1 MPRYKAPLRDFRFVY
16 YELFDGAA
24 LAALPGHEEATPDVV
39 EAVLEEIGKIAS
51 EVLQPL
57 NAVGDEQGCK
67 LENGVVRTPAGFREA
82 WKVLREGGWMGL
94 TGKPEHGGQ
103 AMPHA
108 IGVAASEPMI
118 AANLSFSMYVFLTH
132 GASDALEHHG
142 TDELKTAFLPRLL
155 DGSWSGTMCLTEP
168 QCGTDLGLVRTRA
181 VDAGDGAY
189 QVTGQKIFISAGDHD
204 LTDNVLHLVLA
215 RLPDAPAGIKGISMF
230 LIPKLRPEGGGPLG
244 GGMPTRLVPN
254 GVTCTSLEHKMG
266 IKGSSTCVID
276 FDDSRGY
283 LVGEPNKGM
292 RAMFT
297 MMNAARL
304 HVGVQG
310 LAVADAAY
318 QAAVAFARER
328 LQGRAL
334 TGAKAPQQEA
344 DPILVHPD
352 VRRML
357 LTIRSF
363 TEGARALTAWVA
375 MEIDHALSHPDPA
388 RRQEADDLASLLTPV
403 VKAFQTDLGFEMT
416 NLALQVHGGYGYV
429 REYGVEQLVRDA
441 RITQIYEGTNGIQA
455 LDLVGRK
462 MPAHMGRYL
471 RRFFHPVQ
479 RFLQQEAATPGIAE
493 LVGAAGKAFERLQRA
508 TAWLG
513 AKSLE
518 NPDQAGAAA
527 TDYLLLFGYT
537 ALAYLW
543 ARMAKVA
550 QERLAAGNG
559 TLGGDDRA
567 FYQAKLATARFY
579 MERVLPRHSAHFA
592 SLMAGSASTMAFPDA
607 AF

>member
-1 MPRYKAPLRDFRFVY
+1 MPKYKAPLRDYKFVY
-16 YELFDGAA
+16 YELFDGES
-24 LAALPGHEEATPDVV
+24 LTQLPGHEEATPDVV

-57 NAVGDEQGCK
+57 NATGDEQGCR
-67 LENGVVRTPAGFREA
+67 LEDGVVRTPEGFREA
-82 WKVLREGGWMGL
+82 WKVLKDGGWMGL
-94 TGKPEHGGQ
+94 TAEPEYGGQ
-103 AMPHA
+103 GMPYA
-108 IGVAASEPMI
+108 IGVVASEPMI
-118 AANLSFSMYVFLTH
+118 SANLAFSMYVFLTH
-132 GASDALEHHG
+132 GAYDGLAHHA
-142 TDELKTAFLPRLL
+142 TDELKRAFLPKIV

-168 QCGTDLGLVRTRA
+168 QCGTDLALVRTRA

-189 QVTGQKIFISAGDHD
+189 KVTGQKIFISAGDHD
-204 LTDNVLHLVLA
+204 LTENVLHLVLA
-215 RLPDAPAGIKGISMF
+215 RMPDAPPGIKGISMF
-230 LIPKLRPEGGGPLG
+230 LIPKLRPEGG
-244 GGMPTRLVPN
+244 RLVPN
-254 GVTCTSLEHKMG
+254 GVACTSLEHKMG

-276 FDDSRGY
+276 FDGSVGY
-283 LVGEPNKGM
+283 LVGEPHKGM

-310 LAVADAAY
+310 LAIAEAAY

-334 TGAKAPQQEA
+334 TGAKYPQQEA

-357 LTIRSF
+357 LTIRAF
-363 TEGARALTAWVA
+363 VEGARALTAWA
-375 MEIDHALSHPDPA
+375 AIAIDHAESDPDPE
-388 RRQEADDLASLLTPV
+388 RKQEGDDLASLLTPI
-403 VKAFQTDLGFEMT
+403 VKAFQTDLGFEMA

-429 REYGVEQLVRDA
+429 REYGVEQFVRDA

-462 MPAHMGRYL
+462 LPAHTGRYL
-471 RRFFHPVQ
+471 RRFFHPVSE
-479 RFLQQEAATPGIAE
+479 FLAAEAGNAALAE
-493 LVGAAGKAFERLQRA
+493 YVGPAAKAFERLQRA
-508 TAWLG
+508 TAWL
-513 AKSLE
+513 AQEALK

-527 TDYLLLFGYT
+527 TDYLHLFGYT

-550 QERLAAGNG
+550 QQKLASGNG
-559 TLGGDDRA
+559 KPSADDRA
-567 FYQAKLATARFY
+567 FYEAKLATARFY
-579 MERVLPRHSAHFA
+579 MERMLPRHSSHFA
-592 SLMAGSASTMAFPDA
+592 SVMAGSGSMMTFADA

>member
-1 MPRYKAPLRDFRFVY
+1 MPKYKAPLRDLRFVF
-16 YELFDGAA
+16 YELFDGES
-24 LAALPGHEEATPDVV
+24 LTRLPGYEEATPDVV

-57 NAVGDEQGCK
+57 NASGDEEGCR
-67 LENGVVRTPAGFREA
+67 LDNGTVRTPKGFREA
-82 WKVLREGGWMGL
+82 WNVLKEGGWMGL
-94 TGKPEHGGQ
+94 TGDPAYGGQ
-103 AMPHA
+103 GMPYS

-118 AANLSFSMYVFLTH
+118 SANLAFSMYVFLTH
-132 GASDALEHHG
+132 GAYDGLAHHA
-142 TDELKTAFLPRLL
+142 TDELKRAFLPKLV
-155 DGSWSGTMCLTEP
+155 DGSWAGTMCLTEP
-168 QCGTDLGLVRTRA
+168 QSGTDLALVRTRA

-189 QVTGQKIFISAGDHD
+189 KVTGQKIFISAGDHD
-204 LTDNVLHLVLA
+204 LTENVLHLVLA
-215 RLPDAPAGIKGISMF
+215 RMQDAPPGIKGISMF
-230 LIPKLRPEGGGPLG
+230 LIPKLRPEGD
-244 GGMPTRLVPN
+244 RLVPN
-254 GVTCTSLEHKMG
+254 GVVCTSLEHKMG

-276 FDDSRGY
+276 FDGAVGY
-283 LVGEPNKGM
+283 LVGEPHKGM

-310 LAVADAAY
+310 LAIAESGY

-334 TGAKAPQQEA
+334 TGAKYPQQEA

-357 LTIRSF
+357 LSIRAF
-363 TEGARALTAWVA
+363 VEGARALTAWA
-375 MEIDHALSHPDPA
+375 ALAIDHAESDPDPA
-388 RRQEADDLASLLTPV
+388 GRQAGDDLASLLTPV
-403 VKAFQTDLGFEMT
+403 VKAFQTDLGFEMA

-429 REYGVEQLVRDA
+429 REYGVEQFVRDA

-471 RRFFHPVQ
+471 RRFFHPVSE
-479 RFLQQEAATPGIAE
+479 FLAAEAGNAALAE
-493 LVGAAGKAFERLQRA
+493 YVAPAAKAFERLQRA
-508 TAWLG
+508 TGWL
-513 AKSLE
+513 AQEAMK
-518 NPDQAGAAA
+518 NPDQAGGAA
-527 TDYLLLFGYT
+527 TDYLHLFGYT
-537 ALAYLW
+537 AFAYLW

-550 QERLAAGNG
+550 QDKLAAGNG
-559 TLGGDDRA
+559 KLSADERA
-567 FYQAKLATARFY
+567 FYQAKLDTGRFY
-579 MERVLPRHSAHFA
+579 MERLLPRHSAHFA
-592 SLMAGSASTMAFPDA
+592 SVMAGSGSTMAFADA

>member
-1 MPRYKAPLRDFRFVY
+1 
-16 YELFDGAA
+16 
-24 LAALPGHEEATPDVV
+24 
-39 EAVLEEIGKIAS
+39 
-51 EVLQPL
+51 
-57 NAVGDEQGCK
+57 
-67 LENGVVRTPAGFREA
+67 
-82 WKVLREGGWMGL
+82 
-94 TGKPEHGGQ
+94 
-103 AMPHA
+103 
-108 IGVAASEPMI
+108 
-118 AANLSFSMYVFLTH
+118 
-132 GASDALEHHG
+132 
-142 TDELKTAFLPRLL
+142 
-155 DGSWSGTMCLTEP
+155 
-168 QCGTDLGLVRTRA
+168 VRTRA

-189 QVTGQKIFISAGDHD
+189 QVTGSKIFISAGDHD
-204 LTDNVLHLVLA
+204 LTENVIHMVLA
-215 RLPDAPAGIKGISMF
+215 RTPDAPPGIKGISMF
-230 LIPKLRPEGGGPLG
+230 LVPKLRPEGG
-244 GGMPTRLVPN
+244 RLIPN

-276 FDDSRGY
+276 FEGAQGY

-310 LAVADAAY
+310 LAIAEAAY
-318 QAAVAFARER
+318 QRAVAFAQER

-334 TGAKAPQQEA
+334 TGAKNPAGEA

-363 TEGARALTAWVA
+363 TEGARALTAWA
-375 MEIDHALSHPDPA
+375 ALAIDESLRHPDA
-388 RRQEADDLASLLTPV
+388 ERRQAADDLASLLTPV
-403 VKAFQTDLGFEMT
+403 VKAFQTDLGFEMA

-462 MPAHMGRYL
+462 LPMHTGRLL

-479 RFLQQEAATPGIAE
+479 RFLQEEAATPE
-493 LVGAAGKAFERLQRA
+493 LADYVAPAAKAFERLQKA
-508 TAWLG
+508 TAWL
-513 AKSLE
+513 AQESLK

-527 TDYLLLFGYT
+527 TDYLHLFGYT

-543 ARMAKVA
+543 ARTAKVA
-550 QERLAAGNG
+550 QAKLAAMNGNR
-559 TLGGDDRA
+559 GGDEAA
-567 FYQAKLATARFY
+567 FYQAKLHTARFY
-579 MERVLPRHSAHFA
+579 MQRVLPRHSAHFA
-592 SLMAGSASTMAFPDA
+592 QLMAGAESMMAFPDA